1 MKDVIA
7 LYNKKRSVFA
17 SGAAPCVPCAPA
29 QDTAAPAQKNGSVA
43 IVIPACA
50 EYPDILDTF
59 GSIERS
65 IECARGESG
74 KIQICSGAAHAGDC
88 TAASGG
94 CTVICVVNNRTNS
107 SGEIKENNRTLIKVA
122 VERGITVLDAC
133 SNGYELSENE
143 GVGTARR
150 IGMDY
155 ALKNGAEVI
164 ACMDADTLVS
174 SEYIC
179 ALHNFRLQCSD
190 TLAKGKFPP
199 AGAVTGFTHQK
210 APDSDIQKAIDSYEF
225 FIKEHCARLF
235 KTKTPFYPYALGPS
249 IVCSAWGYAASGG
262 MPKLLSGEDF
272 YFLQSLIKL
281 NIQHAATAGQSTAAA
296 AGQNDAPHFVFP
308 ELNCTVHPQARL
320 SQRTLFGT
328 GQKLGALVE
337 ARALVGGSE
346 KSLSAHTGGQAAGQ
360 SSDPSVEQVTPPTA
374 KEALL
379 YPDFVYERIK
389 DFIALFYAASG
400 KADKGKAF
408 LSDCKSA
415 LPDVYDFLERER
427 FPAVWEKMCLQ
438 NRKDR
443 IGLER
448 AFHIWFD
455 GLKILRLIHFLVRA

>member
-17 SGAAPCVPCAPA
+17 SGAAPYIPCAPA
-29 QDTAAPAQKNGSVA
+29 QDKTAPAQKMRPLA
-43 IVIPACA
+43 LVIPACA

-59 GSIERS
+59 DSIERS
-65 IECARGESG
+65 IKRAYGESG
-74 KIQICSGAAHAGDC
+74 RTPNAE
-88 TAASGG
+88 G
-94 CTVICVVNNRTNS
+94 CTVICIVNNHTNAS
-107 SGEIKENNRTLIKVA
+107 SEIKENNRTLIKAA
-122 VERGITVLDAC
+122 VQRGITVLDAC
-133 SNGYELSENE
+133 SKGYELSEKE

-174 SEYIC
+174 SEYVC
-179 ALHNFRLQCSD
+179 ALYDFRLQCAD
-190 TLAKGKFPP
+190 ALLCGKLPP
-199 AGAVTGFTHQK
+199 AGAITRFTHQK

-225 FIKEHCARLF
+225 FIKEHSARLF

-281 NIQHAATAGQSTAAA
+281 NIQHNTAPAKDGV
-296 AGQNDAPHFVFP
+296 PHFVFP

-337 ARALVGGSE
+337 ASALVGGLG
-346 KSLSAHTGGQAAGQ
+346 KGLSAHVGGQAAGQ
-360 SSDPSVEQVTPPTA
+360 AAGAAAFSGREGRIQ

-389 DFIALFYAASG
+389 DFIALFYAASD
-400 KADKGKAF
+400 KADKVETF
-408 LSDCKSA
+408 LSDCKFA

-427 FPAVWEKMCLQ
+427 FPSVWEKMCLQ
-438 NRKDR
+438 NRKER

-455 GLKILRLIHFLVRA
+455 GLKILRLIHFLTHA

>member
-29 QDTAAPAQKNGSVA
+29 QDTAAPAQKMRPVA

-59 GSIERS
+59 DSIERS
-65 IECARGESG
+65 IECARGESDG
-74 KIQICSGAAHAGDC
+74 TRSGAAN
-88 TAASGG
+88 GG
-94 CTVICVVNNRTNS
+94 CTVICVVNNRTNAS
-107 SGEIKENNRTLIKVA
+107 DEIKENNRTLIKAA

-133 SNGYELSENE
+133 SKGYELSENE

-155 ALKNGAEVI
+155 ALKNGADVI

-174 SEYIC
+174 SEYVC
-179 ALHNFRLQCSD
+179 ALHDFRLQCAD
-190 TLAKGKFPP
+190 ALLCGKLPP
-199 AGAVTGFTHQK
+199 AGAITGFTHQK

-225 FIKEHCARLF
+225 FIKEHGARLF

-249 IVCSAWGYAASGG
+249 IVCSSWGYAASGG

-296 AGQNDAPHFVFP
+296 AVQNDAPPFVFP

-337 ARALVGGSE
+337 ASALVEANVLVGGSG
-346 KSLSAHTGGQAAGQ
+346 KGLSAHRTEHEVEHSADPAA
-360 SSDPSVEQVTPPTA
+360 PPTA
-374 KEALL
+374 KGGLL

-389 DFIALFYAASG
+389 DFIALFYAS
-400 KADKGKAF
+400 ADTADRGETF
-408 LSDCKSA
+408 LSYCKSA

-455 GLKILRLIHFLVRA
+455 GLKILRLIHFLTRA

>member
-1 MKDVIA
+1 M
-7 LYNKKRSVFA
+7 R
-17 SGAAPCVPCAPA
+17 P
-29 QDTAAPAQKNGSVA
+29 VA

-59 GSIERS
+59 DSIERS
-65 IECARGESG
+65 IECARSDSNGT
-74 KIQICSGAAHAGDC
+74 CSGAAHAGDC
-88 TAASGG
+88 TAASGS
-94 CTVICVVNNRTNS
+94 CTVICVVNNRTNAS
-107 SGEIKENNRTLIKVA
+107 DEIKEHNRTLIKAA

-133 SNGYELSENE
+133 STGYELSENE

-155 ALKNGAEVI
+155 ALKNGADVI

-174 SEYIC
+174 SEYVC
-179 ALHNFRLQCSD
+179 ALHDFRLQCTD
-190 TLAKGKFPP
+190 ALFCGKLPP
-199 AGAVTGFTHQK
+199 AGAITGFTHQK

-225 FIKEHCARLF
+225 FIKEHGARLF

-249 IVCSAWGYAASGG
+249 IVCSSWGYAASGG

-281 NIQHAATAGQSTAAA
+281 NIQHAATAGQSTATAA
-296 AGQNDAPHFVFP
+296 VQNDVPHFVFP

-337 ARALVGGSE
+337 ASALVEANVLVGGSG
-346 KSLSAHTGGQAAGQ
+346 KGLSAHRTEHEVEH
-360 SSDPSVEQVTPPTA
+360 SSDPAVPPTA
-374 KEALL
+374 KEVLL

-389 DFIALFYAASG
+389 DFIALFYAS
-400 KADKGKAF
+400 ADTADRSKAF
-408 LSDCKSA
+408 LSECKFA

-455 GLKILRLIHFLVRA
+455 GLKILRLIHFLTRA

>member
-17 SGAAPCVPCAPA
+17 SGAAPYIPCAPA
-29 QDTAAPAQKNGSVA
+29 QDKTAPAQKMRPLA
-43 IVIPACA
+43 LVIPACA

-59 GSIERS
+59 DSIERS
-65 IECARGESG
+65 IKRAYGESG
-74 KIQICSGAAHAGDC
+74 RTPNAE
-88 TAASGG
+88 G
-94 CTVICVVNNRTNS
+94 CTVICIVNNHTNAS
-107 SGEIKENNRTLIKVA
+107 SEIKENNRTLIKAA
-122 VERGITVLDAC
+122 VQRGITVLDAC
-133 SNGYELSENE
+133 SKGYELSEKE

-174 SEYIC
+174 SEYVC
-179 ALHNFRLQCSD
+179 ALYDFRLQCAD
-190 TLAKGKFPP
+190 ILAKGKFPP
-199 AGAVTGFTHQK
+199 AGAITGFTHQK

-225 FIKEHCARLF
+225 FIKEHSARLF

-296 AGQNDAPHFVFP
+296 AGQTDAPPFVFP

-337 ARALVGGSE
+337 ASALVGGSG
-346 KSLSAHTGGQAAGQ
+346 KGLSAHVGGQAAGQ
-360 SSDPSVEQVTPPTA
+360 AAEAAAFSGREGRIQ

-389 DFIALFYAASG
+389 DFIALFYAASD
-400 KADKGKAF
+400 KADKVETF
-408 LSDCKSA
+408 LSDCKFA

-455 GLKILRLIHFLVRA
+455 GLKILRLIHFLTRA

>member
-17 SGAAPCVPCAPA
+17 GAAAPCVPCAPA
-29 QDTAAPAQKNGSVA
+29 QDKAAPTQKMYPLA

-59 GSIERS
+59 DSIERS
-65 IECARGESG
+65 IKRAYGESG
-74 KIQICSGAAHAGDC
+74 VAPNAED
-88 TAASGG
+88 
-94 CTVICVVNNRTNS
+94 CTVICVVNNRTNA
-107 SGEIKENNRTLIKVA
+107 SGEIKENNRTLIKAA
-122 VERGITVLDAC
+122 VQRGITVLDAC
-133 SNGYELSENE
+133 SKGYELSENE

-174 SEYIC
+174 SEYVC
-179 ALHNFRLQCSD
+179 ALHDFRLKCAD
-190 TLAKGKFPP
+190 ALLCGRLPP
-199 AGAVTGFTHQK
+199 AGAVTDFTHQK
-210 APDSDIQKAIDSYEF
+210 APDLDIQKAIDSYEF
-225 FIKEHCARLF
+225 FIKEHSARLF

-296 AGQNDAPHFVFP
+296 AGQTDAPPLVFP
-308 ELNCTVHPQARL
+308 ELTCTVHPQARL

-337 ARALVGGSE
+337 ASALVEANVLVGGSG
-346 KSLSAHTGGQAAGQ
+346 KGLRAHAGGQAVGQ
-360 SSDPSVEQVTPPTA
+360 STDPLAVQAAPPTA
-374 KEALL
+374 KAALL

-389 DFIALFYAASG
+389 DFIALFYAS
-400 KADKGKAF
+400 ADTADRGKAF
-408 LSDCKSA
+408 LFDCKSA
-415 LPDVYDFLERER
+415 LPDMYDFLERER

-438 NRKDR
+438 NRKNR
-443 IGLER
+443 MRLES

-455 GLKILRLIHFLVRA
+455 GLKILRLIHFLTRA

>member
-17 SGAAPCVPCAPA
+17 SGAAPCVPCALA
-29 QDTAAPAQKNGSVA
+29 QDTAAPAQKMRPVA

-59 GSIERS
+59 DSIERS
-65 IECARGESG
+65 IECARGESDG
-74 KIQICSGAAHAGDC
+74 TRSGAAN
-88 TAASGG
+88 GG
-94 CTVICVVNNRTNS
+94 CTVICVVNNRTNAS
-107 SGEIKENNRTLIKVA
+107 DEIKENNRTLIKAA

-133 SNGYELSENE
+133 SKGYELSGKE

-155 ALKNGAEVI
+155 ALKNGADVI

-179 ALHNFRLQCSD
+179 ALHDFRLQCAD
-190 TLAKGKFPP
+190 ALLCGKLPP
-199 AGAVTGFTHQK
+199 AGAITGFTHQK

-225 FIKEHCARLF
+225 FIKEHGARLF

-281 NIQHAATAGQSTAAA
+281 NIQHAGTAGQSTAAA

-337 ARALVGGSE
+337 ASALVGGSG
-346 KSLSAHTGGQAAGQ
+346 KDLGAHAAGQ
-360 SSDPSVEQVTPPTA
+360 AVGQSADPTAEQVTPPTA
-374 KEALL
+374 KGGLL
-379 YPDFVYERIK
+379 YPDFVYARIK
-389 DFIALFYAASG
+389 DFIGLFYAASD
-400 KADKGKAF
+400 KADWGETF
-408 LSDCKSA
+408 LPDCKFA
-415 LPDVYDFLERER
+415 LPDVYGFLERER
-427 FPAVWEKMCLQ
+427 FPAVWEKMRLQ

-455 GLKILRLIHFLVRA
+455 GLKILRLIHFLMRA

>member
-29 QDTAAPAQKNGSVA
+29 QDTAAPAQKMRPVA

-59 GSIERS
+59 DSIERS
-65 IECARGESG
+65 IECARGESDG
-74 KIQICSGAAHAGDC
+74 TRSGAAN
-88 TAASGG
+88 GG
-94 CTVICVVNNRTNS
+94 CTVICVVNNRTNAS
-107 SGEIKENNRTLIKVA
+107 DEIKENNRTLIKAA

-133 SNGYELSENE
+133 STGYELSKNE

-155 ALKNGAEVI
+155 ALKNGADVI

-174 SEYIC
+174 SEYVC
-179 ALHNFRLQCSD
+179 ALHDFRLQCTD
-190 TLAKGKFPP
+190 ALFCGKLPP
-199 AGAVTGFTHQK
+199 AGAITGFTHQK

-225 FIKEHCARLF
+225 FIKEHGARLF

-296 AGQNDAPHFVFP
+296 AVQNDAPPFVFP

-337 ARALVGGSE
+337 ASALVEANVLVGGSG
-346 KSLSAHTGGQAAGQ
+346 KGLSAHRTEHEVEHSADPAA
-360 SSDPSVEQVTPPTA
+360 PPTA
-374 KEALL
+374 KGGLL

-389 DFIALFYAASG
+389 DFIGLFYAS
-400 KADKGKAF
+400 ADTADRNETF

-415 LPDVYDFLERER
+415 LPNVYDFLERER

-455 GLKILRLIHFLVRA
+455 GLKILRLIHFLTRA

>member
-7 LYNKKRSVFA
+7 LYNKKRSVFV
-17 SGAAPCVPCAPA
+17 SGAAPYIPCAPA
-29 QDTAAPAQKNGSVA
+29 QDKIAPAQKMRPVA
-43 IVIPACA
+43 LVIPACA

-59 GSIERS
+59 DSIERS
-65 IECARGESG
+65 IECARGESDG
-74 KIQICSGAAHAGDC
+74 TCSGAVN
-88 TAASGG
+88 GG
-94 CTVICVVNNRTNS
+94 CTVICVVNNRTNAS
-107 SGEIKENNRTLIKVA
+107 DEIKENNRTLIKAA

-133 SNGYELSENE
+133 STGYELSENE

-155 ALKNGAEVI
+155 ALKNGADVI

-174 SEYIC
+174 SEYVC
-179 ALHNFRLQCSD
+179 ALHDFRLQCAD
-190 TLAKGKFPP
+190 ALLCGKLPP
-199 AGAVTGFTHQK
+199 AGAITGFTHQK

-225 FIKEHCARLF
+225 FIKEHSARLF

-296 AGQNDAPHFVFP
+296 AGQTDAPPFVFP

-337 ARALVGGSE
+337 ASALVGGLG
-346 KSLSAHTGGQAAGQ
+346 KGLSAHGGGQAAGAAAF
-360 SSDPSVEQVTPPTA
+360 SSREGCIQ

-389 DFIALFYAASG
+389 DFIGLFYAATDT
-400 KADKGKAF
+400 ADRGKAF
-408 LSDCKSA
+408 LFNCKSA

-427 FPAVWEKMCLQ
+427 FPSVWEKMCLQ
-438 NRKDR
+438 NRKER

-455 GLKILRLIHFLVRA
+455 GLKILRLIHFLTRA

>member
-29 QDTAAPAQKNGSVA
+29 QDTAAPAQKMRPVA

-59 GSIERS
+59 DSIERS
-65 IECARGESG
+65 IECARGESDG
-74 KIQICSGAAHAGDC
+74 TRSGAAN
-88 TAASGG
+88 GG
-94 CTVICVVNNRTNS
+94 CTVICVVNNRTNAS
-107 SGEIKENNRTLIKVA
+107 DEIKENNRTLIKAA

-133 SNGYELSENE
+133 SKGYELSEKE

-174 SEYIC
+174 SEYVC
-179 ALHNFRLQCSD
+179 ALYDFRLQCAD
-190 TLAKGKFPP
+190 ALLCGRLPP

-225 FIKEHCARLF
+225 FIKEHSARLF

-337 ARALVGGSE
+337 ASALVGGSG
-346 KSLSAHTGGQAAGQ
+346 KGLSAHAGGQAVGQ
-360 SSDPSVEQVTPPTA
+360 SADPTAEQAAPPTA
-374 KEALL
+374 KGGLL

-389 DFIALFYAASG
+389 DFIGLFYATSDT
-400 KADKGKAF
+400 ADRGKAF
-408 LSDCKSA
+408 LCDCKSA

-438 NRKDR
+438 NRKNR

>member
-17 SGAAPCVPCAPA
+17 SGAAPYIPCAPA
-29 QDTAAPAQKNGSVA
+29 QDKIAPAQKMRPLA
-43 IVIPACA
+43 LVIPACA

-59 GSIERS
+59 DSIERS
-65 IECARGESG
+65 IKRAYGESG
-74 KIQICSGAAHAGDC
+74 RTPNAE
-88 TAASGG
+88 G
-94 CTVICVVNNRTNS
+94 CTVICIVNNRANS
-107 SGEIKENNRTLIKVA
+107 SGEIKENNHTLIKAA
-122 VERGITVLDAC
+122 VQRGITVLDAC
-133 SNGYELSENE
+133 SKGYELSEKE

-174 SEYIC
+174 SEYVC
-179 ALHNFRLQCSD
+179 ALHDFRLQCAD
-190 TLAKGKFPP
+190 ALLCGKLPP
-199 AGAVTGFTHQK
+199 AGAITGFTHQK

-225 FIKEHCARLF
+225 FIKEHGARLF

-281 NIQHAATAGQSTAAA
+281 NIQHNTAPAKDGV
-296 AGQNDAPHFVFP
+296 PHFVFP

-337 ARALVGGSE
+337 ASALVEANVLVGGSG
-346 KSLSAHTGGQAAGQ
+346 KGLSAHVGGQAAEAAAFSGRGGRIQ
-360 SSDPSVEQVTPPTA
+360 

-389 DFIALFYAASG
+389 DFIALFYAASD
-400 KADKGKAF
+400 KADKVETF
-408 LSDCKSA
+408 LSDCKFA

-427 FPAVWEKMCLQ
+427 FPSVWEKMCLQ
-438 NRKDR
+438 NRKER

-455 GLKILRLIHFLVRA
+455 GLKILRLIHFLTRA